1 MAASPPSE
9 IARLDE
15 DSLQLIVLGVA
26 PYDFQ
31 TLAHGASVSTSWRD
45 AFSPRLAD
53 DFDLLYHRHFKKT
66 GLVYDQ
72 GSAELLS
79 AY

>member
-1 MAASPPSE
+1 MRAQIAAQDDDW
-9 IARLDE
+9 AAGRGHMRKGKVGDW
-15 DSLQLIVLGVA
+15 
-26 PYDFQ
+26 Q
-31 TLAHGASVSTSWRD
+31 TH
-45 AFSPRLAD
+45 FSPRLAD